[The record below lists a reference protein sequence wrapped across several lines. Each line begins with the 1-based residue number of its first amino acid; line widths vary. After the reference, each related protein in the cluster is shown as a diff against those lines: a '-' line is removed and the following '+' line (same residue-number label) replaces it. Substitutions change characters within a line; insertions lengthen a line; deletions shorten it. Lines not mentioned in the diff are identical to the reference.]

1 MSKTLWKPG
10 TMVYPVPAALV
21 TCGTLEAPNII
32 TIAWTG
38 TLCTNPAMTYI
49 SVRKE
54 RYSYD
59 LIQATGKFA
68 INLSTKRLLKA
79 ADYCGVKSGRDV
91 DKFKEMQ
98 LTAIKGLALDVPIIA
113 ESPLSIECE
122 VREVKPLGSHD
133 MFFAKV
139 AGVTIEERLMD
150 ATGKF
155 RLEDSELIAYSHGA
169 YYELG
174 KQLGTFGYSVR
185 KRKKKNK
192 KKKPYRGSHPIR
204 RP

>member
-10 TMVYPVPAALV
+10 TMVYPVPAAMV
-21 TCGTLEAPNII
+21 TCGSMEKPNII

-38 TLCTNPAMTYI
+38 TICTNPAMTYI

-59 LIQATGKFA
+59 LIKESGKFA
-68 INLSTKRLLKA
+68 INLSTKSLLKA

-91 DKFKEMQ
+91 DKFKEMG
-98 LTAIKGLALDVPIIA
+98 LTAIPGLSIDVPLIA

-122 VREVKPLGSHD
+122 VTEIKELGSHD

-139 AGVTIEERLMD
+139 TGVTIEESLMD
-150 ATGKF
+150 ENGKF
-155 RLEDSELIAYSHGA
+155 CLEKSNLIAYSHGA

-174 KQLGTFGYSVR
+174 NSLGTFGFSVQ
-185 KRKKKNK
+185 KKKTK
-192 KKKPYRGSHPIR
+192 KKKAKQSRTIPKKK
-204 RP
+204 

>member
-10 TMVYPVPAALV
+10 TMVYPVPAAMV
-21 TCGTLEAPNII
+21 TCGSMEKPNII

-38 TLCTNPAMTYI
+38 TICTNPAMTYI

-59 LIQATGKFA
+59 LIKESGKFA
-68 INLSTKRLLKA
+68 INLSTKSLLKA

-91 DKFKEMQ
+91 DKFKEMG
-98 LTAIKGLALDVPIIA
+98 LTAIPGLSIDVPLIA

-122 VREVKPLGSHD
+122 VTEIKELGSHD

-139 AGVTIEERLMD
+139 TGVTIEESLMD
-150 ATGKF
+150 ANGKF
-155 RLEDSELIAYSHGA
+155 CLEKSNLIAYSHGA

-174 KQLGTFGYSVR
+174 NSLGTFGFSVQ
-185 KRKKKNK
+185 KKKTQK
-192 KKKPYRGSHPIR
+192 KKAKQTRTIPKKK
-204 RP
+204 

>member
-10 TMVYPVPAALV
+10 TMVYPVPAAMV
-21 TCGTLEAPNII
+21 TCGSMEKPNII

-38 TLCTNPAMTYI
+38 TICTNPAMTYI

-59 LIQATGKFA
+59 LIKESGKFA
-68 INLSTKRLLKA
+68 INLSTKSLLKA

-91 DKFKEMQ
+91 DKFKEMG
-98 LTAIKGLALDVPIIA
+98 LTAIPGLSIDVPIIA

-122 VREVKPLGSHD
+122 VTEIKELGSHD

-139 AGVTIEERLMD
+139 TGVTIEESLMD
-150 ATGKF
+150 ANGKF
-155 RLEDSELIAYSHGA
+155 CLEKSNLIAYSHGA

-174 KQLGTFGYSVR
+174 NSLGTFGFSVQ
-185 KRKKKNK
+185 
-192 KKKPYRGSHPIR
+192 KKKPKKRKPNKHAPSPKRNKH
-204 RP
+204 

>member
-10 TMVYPVPAALV
+10 TMVYPVPAAMV
-21 TCGTLEAPNII
+21 TCGSMEKPNII

-38 TLCTNPAMTYI
+38 TICTNPAMTYI

-59 LIQATGKFA
+59 LIKESGKFA
-68 INLSTKRLLKA
+68 INLSTKTLLKA
-79 ADYCGVKSGRDV
+79 ADFCGVKSGRDV
-91 DKFKEMQ
+91 DKFKEMG
-98 LTAIKGLALDVPIIA
+98 LTAIPGLSLDVPLIA

-122 VREVKPLGSHD
+122 VTEIKELGSHD

-139 AGVTIEERLMD
+139 TGVTIEESLMD
-150 ATGKF
+150 TNGKF
-155 RLEDSELIAYSHGA
+155 CLEKSGLIAYSHGA

-174 KQLGTFGYSVR
+174 KSLGTFGFSVQ
-185 KRKKKNK
+185 KKKTAK
-192 KKKPYRGSHPIR
+192 KKAKRMGIAPKKK
-204 RP
+204 

>member
-21 TCGTLEAPNII
+21 TCGTIDKPNII

-38 TLCTNPAMTYI
+38 TICTNPAMTYI

-59 LIQATGKFA
+59 LIKNSGKFA
-68 INLSTKRLLKA
+68 INLSTKALLRA

-91 DKFKEMQ
+91 DKFKEMN
-98 LTAIKGLALDVPIIA
+98 LTAIPGLSLDVPIIK

-122 VREVKPLGSHD
+122 VTEIKELGSHD
-133 MFFAKV
+133 MFFARV
-139 AGVTIEERLMD
+139 TGVTIEETLMD
-150 ATGKF
+150 RDGKF
-155 RLEDSELIAYSHGA
+155 RLDKSELIAYSHGA

-174 KQLGTFGYSVR
+174 QSLGTFGFSVQ
-185 KRKKKNK
+185 KKKSVK
-192 KKKPYRGSHPIR
+192 KGKPQKKITKPSKK
-204 RP
+204 

>member
-10 TMVYPVPAALV
+10 TMVYPVPAAMV
-21 TCGTLEAPNII
+21 TCGSMEKPNII

-38 TLCTNPAMTYI
+38 TICTNPAMTYI

-59 LIQATGKFA
+59 LIKESGKFA
-68 INLSTKRLLKA
+68 INLSTKSLLKA

-91 DKFKEMQ
+91 DKFKEMG
-98 LTAIKGLALDVPIIA
+98 LTAIPGLSIDVPLIA

-122 VREVKPLGSHD
+122 VTEIKELGSHD

-139 AGVTIEERLMD
+139 TGVTIEESLMD
-150 ATGKF
+150 ANGKF
-155 RLEDSELIAYSHGA
+155 CLEKSNLIAYSHGA

-174 KQLGTFGYSVR
+174 NSLGTFGFSVQ
-185 KRKKKNK
+185 KKKTK
-192 KKKPYRGSHPIR
+192 KKKAKQSRTIPKKK
-204 RP
+204 

>member
-21 TCGTLEAPNII
+21 TCGSMDKPNII

-38 TLCTNPAMTYI
+38 TICTNPAMTYI

-59 LIQATGKFA
+59 LIKESGKFA
-68 INLSTKRLLKA
+68 INLSTKALLRA

-91 DKFKEMQ
+91 DKFKEMN
-98 LTAIKGLALDVPIIA
+98 LTAIPGLSLEVPIIK

-122 VREVKPLGSHD
+122 VTEIKELGSHD
-133 MFFAKV
+133 MFFARV
-139 AGVTIEERLMD
+139 TGVTIEETLMD
-150 ATGKF
+150 RDGKF
-155 RLEDSELIAYSHGA
+155 RLDKSELIAYSHGA

-174 KQLGTFGYSVR
+174 QSLGTFGFSVQ
-185 KRKKKNK
+185 K
-192 KKKPYRGSHPIR
+192 KKKVKKRKSQNKITKPSKK
-204 RP
+204 

>member
-1 MSKTLWKPG
+1 MSKALWKPG

-21 TCGTLEAPNII
+21 TCGTMEKPNII

-38 TLCTNPAMTYI
+38 TICTNPAMTYI

-59 LIQATGKFA
+59 LIKKTGKFA
-68 INLSTKRLLKA
+68 INLSTKDLVKA

-98 LTAIKGLALDVPIIA
+98 LTVMQGLSIEVPIIA

-122 VREVKPLGSHD
+122 VTEIKELGSHD

-139 AGVTIEERLMD
+139 TGVTIEEDLID
-150 ATGKF
+150 KSGKF
-155 RLEDSELIAYSHGA
+155 RLVESGLIAYSHGA

-174 KQLGTFGYSVR
+174 KQLGTFGFSIQ
-185 KRKKKNK
+185 KKKKKK
-192 KKKPYRGSHPIR
+192 KKKPSQK
-204 RP
+204 